1 MDRIL
6 TIGIH
11 GWDAESWIAALQA
24 AGCDRVVDIRAR
36 RGVRGRE
43 YAFGNRAR
51 LEALLRDA
59 GIAYLHVPELAPSRE
74 MRDVQAAADAASRQ
88 PKRSRTVLSEEFR
101 RAYEQG
107 IAAQV
112 DWADLMRR
120 VDGVAPAL
128 LCVERLPTAC
138 HRSIAA
144 SRLAASAGARVE
156 DLIP

>member
-1 MDRIL
+1 ML
-6 TIGIH
+6 TIGVY
-11 GWDAESWIAALQA
+11 GWEANAWLSALA
-24 AGCDRVVDIRAR
+24 RAGCDRVVDIRAR

-43 YAFGNRAR
+43 YAFANRRR

-59 GIAYLHVPELAPSRE
+59 GIAYLHLPELAPSRE
-74 MRDVQAAADAASRQ
+74 MRDVQAAADTASRQ
-88 PKRSRTVLSEEFR
+88 PKRARTVLDSAFAE
-101 RAYEQG
+101 AYEQG

-112 DWADLMRR
+112 DWADLVRR

-144 SRLAASAGARVE
+144 SRLAASAGVRVE

>member
-1 MDRIL
+1 VERVL
-6 TIGIH
+6 TIGVY
-11 GWDAESWIAALQA
+11 GWEANAWLSALA
-24 AGCDRVVDIRAR
+24 SAGCDRVVDIRAR

-43 YAFGNRAR
+43 YEFANHRR
-51 LEALLRDA
+51 LEALLRHA
-59 GIAYLHVPELAPSRE
+59 GIAYLHLPELAPSRE

-88 PKRSRTVLSEEFR
+88 PKRARTVLDAAFAE
-101 RAYEQG
+101 AYEQG

-112 DWADLMRR
+112 DWADLVRR

-144 SRLAASAGARVE
+144 SRLAASAGVRVE

>member
-1 MDRIL
+1 MDRVL

-11 GWDAESWIAALQA
+11 GWNRESWICALQA
-24 AGCDRVVDIRAR
+24 TRCDLVVDIRAR
-36 RGVRGRE
+36 RGLRGHE

-59 GIAYLHVPELAPSRE
+59 GIGYLHLPELAPSRE
-74 MRDVQAAADAASRQ
+74 MRDVQSVADAASRQ

-107 IAAQV
+107 IAAGV
-112 DWADLMRR
+112 DWADLVRR
-120 VDGVAPAL
+120 VDGVTPAL

-144 SRLAASAGARVE
+144 SRLAASAGVRVE